1 MNNEIEKQ
9 LVSSEQ
15 RRKFT
20 NDLKQELKC
29 LVGRRINP
37 KSKKEFSEIV
47 KDTMKKNEVIIMYE
61 VPKRRN

>member
-20 NDLKQELKC
+20 NDLKQGLKC
-29 LVGRRINP
+29 LVGRRTTP
-37 KSKKEFSEIV
+37 KLKKEFAKIV
-47 KDTMKKNEVIIMYE
+47 KDTMKKNEVIINKE
-61 VPKRRN
+61 IN